1 MPPLL
6 PNNLDNMNYCSTT
19 PRSNTKILASN
30 VSQNQYMHKAK
41 FDQEYSYT
49 DIDTNFPF

>member
-6 PNNLDNMNYCSTT
+6 PNNLENMNYCSTT
-19 PRSNTKILASN
+19 PRPN
-30 VSQNQYMHKAK
+30 VSQNLYMHKAK